1 MKTEKRTANTP
12 IPPGITPS
20 VALANYLQQVRRRV
34 GEIWTAP
41 SQTPPALDQI
51 PDFDQLLAAAAKI
64 DGASPETAAYIA
76 SVAVTLLG
84 RATDVDSENPPLTT
98 PVFPA
103 DHALHLSMGAEW
115 YWVGAHLQ
123 VVNADDP
130 GDTGRIAVLYS
141 IQRRRAVGKTV
152 QELAGW
158 DDTQAQLA
166 SAVGTVTVETVA
178 GKSYH
183 RRLPNIQW
191 PAAGGDAKFSA
202 AKKPLLFRCGRDSIS
217 GSKDVLPLRMVMDD
231 GKMLVDLT
239 LDNKSMA
246 PKDAFFLQ
254 GGMPAPG
261 VTPVPTPGIYYSW
274 PQLEVTGSILVD
286 GKTYKVTGG
295 SGWLDHQLMA
305 HSLQNAENAPAP
317 MPFINDPTPLDGWSW
332 QYFNLNSGDAF
343 TLASFQKGNLNL
355 LPPVGYGYYLT
366 RDPTGKKWIPSYL
379 VGVMALEDFQPF
391 SVNAGGGPPSQGSGT
406 VSLPTAWTYLLG
418 TTSAGPARLGLVAQ
432 TKKWSDDGT
441 FNNSNGGLAREL
453 PVDLYDLSVGVP
465 SSFGTGFGESI
476 GFEPVAQYHA
486 RALTYLASV

>member
-1 MKTEKRTANTP
+1 MKTSIEPALN
-12 IPPGITPS
+12 PS
-20 VALANYLQQVRRRV
+20 VAVRHYLHQVRRRV

-41 SQTPPALDQI
+41 SQTPPALDEI
-51 PDFDQLLAAAAKI
+51 PDFDKLLAAAAKI
-64 DGASPETAAYIA
+64 DGASPETAAYVA
-76 SVAVTLLG
+76 SVIVTLLG
-84 RATDVDSENPPLTT
+84 RATDVDSKNPPLTT

-123 VVNADDP
+123 VANADDP

-152 QELAGW
+152 QALAGW

-166 SAVGTVTVETVA
+166 SAVGTVTVETSA

-191 PAAGGDAKFSA
+191 TAAGGQAQFSA
-202 AKKPLLFRCGRDSIS
+202 AKKPLLFRCGRDFIS
-217 GSKDVLPLRMVMDD
+217 GSKDVLPLRVVVDD
-231 GKMLVDLT
+231 GEMLVDLT

-254 GGMPAPG
+254 GGFPAPG

-274 PQLEVTGSILVD
+274 PQLDVTGSVRVG

-295 SGWLDHQLMA
+295 TAWLDHQLMA
-305 HSLQNAENAPAP
+305 HSLQNAGNAATPI
-317 MPFINDPTPLDGWSW
+317 PFVDDPTPINGWSW
-332 QYFNLNSGDAF
+332 QYFNLNSGEAF
-343 TLASFQKGNLNL
+343 TLASFQKGALQM
-355 LPPVGYGYYLT
+355 LPPVLYGYYLT
-366 RDPTGKKWIPSYL
+366 RDPAGKKWIPSFL
-379 VGVMALEDFQPF
+379 IGVMALEDFQRFP
-391 SVNAGGGPPSQGSGT
+391 VNAGGGPPSQGSGT

-418 TTSAGPARLGLVAQ
+418 TTSAGPVSLALVAQ
-432 TKKWSDDGT
+432 TKKWSEDGT
-441 FNNSNGGLAREL
+441 FNNANGSLASEL
-453 PVDLYDLSVGVP
+453 PVDLYDLSLGVA
-465 SSFGTGFGESI
+465 SGSGVGFGESI

-486 RALTYLASV
+486 RALAYLAAV